1 MKRLIFILSF
11 FAALFPFT
19 AHAASTAPYVPLSVP
34 TSPQAAAFKMYG
46 DVAVNPAM
54 GVPDISIPLF
64 DIDHHGYRLPLS
76 LKYNP
81 APFHPGYNY
90 DVFGRGWALSIS
102 SCISRSIEC
111 MPDELNDFKL
121 DTDKF
126 GESYRNLSEEYLNT
140 LELKSDLFT
149 AILPDGSSF
158 EFVIRK
164 TYDGKIEY
172 VVSGGR
178 DVKITHATRDRKII
192 SFKVVDEQGVEYA
205 FTGADTTFR
214 GTGCTITPY
223 NTTYVSWQLTSIR
236 LPHSSELITFDYGKS
251 IHSNFGY
258 QQAEPAVRFHHFYV

>member
-111 MPDELNDFKL
+111 MPDELTDFKL

-164 TYDGKIEY
+164 TYDGK
-172 VVSGGR
+172 
-178 DVKITHATRDRKII
+178 
-192 SFKVVDEQGVEYA
+192 
-205 FTGADTTFR
+205 
-214 GTGCTITPY
+214 
-223 NTTYVSWQLTSIR
+223 
-236 LPHSSELITFDYGKS
+236 KS
-251 IHSNFGY
+251 NM
-258 QQAEPAVRFHHFYV
+258 